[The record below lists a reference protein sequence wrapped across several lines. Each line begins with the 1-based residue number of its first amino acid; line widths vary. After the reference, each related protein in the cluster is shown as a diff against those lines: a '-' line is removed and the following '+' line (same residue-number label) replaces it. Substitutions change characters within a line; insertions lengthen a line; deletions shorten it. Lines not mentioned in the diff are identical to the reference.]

1 MSLETRITKL
11 ESLCATSS
19 IDSAFLRSRDAEIM
33 RCEMLLASLERRGD
47 MERQMGLSQYLK
59 ELQAGLHDEQIAAE
73 LQRPPLTND
82 EHAREQRALLLEE
95 VRARRARRAA
105 RNVAAD

>member
-1 MSLETRITKL
+1 MSLKTRINKL
-11 ESLCATSS
+11 ESQC
-19 IDSAFLRSRDAEIM
+19 EISDGSVAHG
-33 RCEMLLASLERRGD
+33 RAARIARASMLLALAERRGD
-47 MERQMGLSQYLK
+47 MERHMGLSQYLK

-73 LQRPPLTND
+73 LQRPRLTND